1 MLEIT
6 TKLTK
11 ENCMIKLKKS
21 EIDLK
26 SRTEANDKN
35 NAMTNTTALKRSK
48 DFLRNSNS
56 KKVIEAMINVSNR
69 MNSSSTCRFFYF
81 FLLKDLTN

>member
-56 KKVIEAMINVSNR
+56 KNVIEAMINVSNR
-69 MNSSSTCRFFYF
+69 MNSSSTCRLFCF
-81 FLLKDLTN
+81 FLLKDFTN